1 MTREYEKRADLIK
14 KIFDFEEV
22 DRPAYVIGPGV
33 DFKHDDFIKMHLD
46 PQLQLKTQ
54 LIEIEA
60 HDGIDDDYI
69 PMLMPTFGVV
79 GLAEGFGGK
88 VQWHKKDY
96 PKIEPVIKNI
106 SDIKKINKP
115 DVKAGLMGKLL
126 EYTKYFQKETEYKYP
141 VCLSEHNSPLE
152 IMFTLMETTDALF
165 AMMEEPKLV
174 HKLLTIINE
183 TIIDFANEQK
193 KITREFNYGFSIGST
208 GVYMPDKYGIWLAA
222 DSIVNLSPDLFEEFF
237 VPSINVLAEEYGGI
251 FLHCCGNFEHLLDSF
266 KLIKNLRGID
276 FGATETSFQKVVD
289 EFSGKAV
296 LAPHLG
302 LNNRIKFNSLEDFVV
317 HLMEYKKIDTGNYF
331 QIQDINSLGYG
342 DDAMNSIGKFYSTI
356 LDRDRIK
363 GLENILK
370 SN

>member
-1 MTREYEKRADLIK
+1 MREYEKKADFIK
-14 KIFDFEEV
+14 QIFDFEEV

-33 DFKHDDFIKMHLD
+33 DYKHDDFIKLHLD
-46 PQLQLKTQ
+46 PQLQLETQ

-96 PKIEPVIKNI
+96 PKIEPVIKDI
-106 SDIKKINKP
+106 SDVKKIKKP

-126 EYTKYFQKETEYKYP
+126 EYTKHFQKETGYKYP
-141 VCLSEHNSPLE
+141 VSLSEHNSPVE
-152 IMFTLMETTDALF
+152 IMFTLMETTDALV
-165 AMMEEPKLV
+165 AMMTEPQQV
-174 HKLLTIINE
+174 HNLLSIIIE
-183 TIIDFANEQK
+183 TFIDFVNEQK
-193 KITREFNYGFSIGST
+193 KIAGEFNLGFSIGST
-208 GVYMPDKYGIWLAA
+208 GCYIPDKYGIWLAA
-222 DSIVNLSPDLFEEFF
+222 DSIVNLSPELFEEFF
-237 VPSINVLAEEYGGI
+237 VPSINVLSEEYGGI
-251 FLHCCGNFEHLLDSF
+251 FLHSCGNFEHQLDSL

-276 FGATETSFQKVVD
+276 FGASETSYEKIVD
-289 EFSGKAV
+289 KYSGKAV

-302 LNNRIKFNSLEDFVV
+302 LNNRFKFNSLEEYTAR
-317 HLMEYKKIDTGNYF
+317 LMKYKKTDTGNYF

-342 DDAMNSIGKFYSTI
+342 DDAMNRIGSFYSTI
-356 LDRDRIK
+356 LERDRIK

-370 SN
+370 SQ